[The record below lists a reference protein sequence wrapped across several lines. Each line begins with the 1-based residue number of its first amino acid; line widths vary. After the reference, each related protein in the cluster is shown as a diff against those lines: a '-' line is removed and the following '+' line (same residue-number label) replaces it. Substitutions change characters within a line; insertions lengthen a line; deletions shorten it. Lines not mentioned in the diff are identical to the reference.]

1 MTANVTITQLPAAGA
16 ITGSELVP
24 IVQNGVTKQT
34 TTGAIAASPS
44 QTQTFLTVNQEL
56 TLPNSRYLSTGTG
69 LGLTD
74 GGATSFYRITLNGAS
89 GSLETAGLG
98 FIVKTGSSTV
108 VARQLTTSGVGV
120 NVANADGTG
129 ANPIISLTGLA
140 ASFANLGGSGIAFV
154 NSGTN
159 AGLRLLTGTTEQITV
174 IDGNG
179 VAGNPTFSIASNP
192 SLPGTGSVRIPSGTT
207 GQRTALPSA
216 GAMRFNTS
224 LAQFEGYNGSAWG
237 SLGGGGGGGGNV
249 AIQLDGALIGS
260 EPALNLITG
269 TDVVLTPV
277 DDPAN
282 SRVNITPS
290 LVNTAVTAASYG
302 SASQVAQFTVDA
314 KGRLTAA
321 SNTSIAISASQI
333 TSGTLPVV
341 QGGTNISGYA
351 IGDTL
356 YASGNTTLSKLT
368 IGSVNQVMTS
378 TGAAPQ
384 WVNGSTLSVGTATNL
399 AGGAAGSIPYQTG
412 SGATSMLAAGSGV
425 LVGGSTPSYS
435 SSPSLTGTNFS
446 GIPNA
451 ALSNSAVTIGTTS
464 IALGATSLTLGGLTT
479 VSVTQDPS
487 TAFELT
493 TKQYV
498 DGLVSTGL
506 TYHQPVQAA
515 TTQDLATQTG
525 GTVIYNN
532 GASGVGATITLSVA
546 LTTLDGYSLANTNRI
561 LVKNEINQAYNGVYT
576 WATGGLVLTRATD
589 ADSYGTGTGDLSLND
604 YFFVQNGTVN
614 KGTSYVLTTVG
625 TITFGTTAITFAEF
639 STSQVYT
646 GTSPIQVSGTVI
658 SLNTVPVD
666 FGGTNITSYTAG
678 DLIYATAATTL
689 NKLTVGASGAYL
701 SSSGTAPQWSAAA
714 ALTKTDDTNV
724 TLTLGG
730 SPSTALL
737 NAASLTL
744 GWTGEL
750 ATGRGGTGVSSYT
763 AGDLLYYASGT
774 TLSKLAIGL
783 NTYILTSSGSAPQ
796 WSIPSG
802 ITVGTATN
810 AVNVGI
816 TDDATTNATMYPVWV
831 TTNTGNLP
839 TKVTSTKLSFNPSTG
854 ILTATGGVAG
864 GTF

>member
-1 MTANVTITQLPAAGA
+1 MSNQTITQLPTAQAL
-16 ITGSELVP
+16 TGTELVP
-24 IVQNGVTKQT
+24 IVQGGGTVKT
-34 TTGAIAASPS
+34 TVADIAATPVTNYSFV
-44 QTQTFLTVNQEL
+44 T
-56 TLPNSRYLSTGTG
+56 
-69 LGLTD
+69 
-74 GGATSFYRITLNGAS
+74 ATSE
-89 GSLETAGLG
+89 GSL
-98 FIVKTGSSTV
+98 SQS
-108 VARQLTTSGVGV
+108 RQLTTSGNGLTLVDNGAGSTLV
-120 NVANADGTG
+120 LSLSGAAASLVAAGTGIQVKTSATTLTARSIAAGTAGISVADGD
-129 ANPIISLTGLA
+129 
-140 ASFANLGGSGIAFV
+140 GI
-154 NSGTN
+154 
-159 AGLRLLTGTTEQITV
+159 
-174 IDGNG
+174 
-179 VAGNPTFSIASNP
+179 AGNPTISLSGLVLNLAQSTGVGLLTRTSGNSIGIVTLNGTADQIDVTNGTGDGANPTIGIASNP

-269 TDVVLTPV
+269 TDVLLTPV

-290 LVNTAVTAASYG
+290 LVNTTVTAASYG

-689 NKLTVGASGAYL
+689 NKLTVGASGTYL

-744 GWTGEL
+744 GWTGQL

-774 TLSKLAIGL
+774 TLSKLAIGS

>member
-1 MTANVTITQLPAAGA
+1 MANQTITQLPTANAL
-16 ITGSELVP
+16 TGTELVP
-24 IVQNGVTKQT
+24 IVQDGGTVKT
-34 TTGAIAASPS
+34 TVADIANAPTLTFS
-44 QTQTFLTVNQEL
+44 FLTATSEAGLPDSRLLSTPGNGL
-56 TLPNSRYLSTGTG
+56 TLTDNGAGSTLALALSGAPASLITSGTG
-69 LGLTD
+69 LQ
-74 GGATSFYRITLNGAS
+74 
-89 GSLETAGLG
+89 
-98 FIVKTGSSTV
+98 VKTGAATLT
-108 VARQLTTSGVGV
+108 ARTFTYS
-120 NVANADGTG
+120 
-129 ANPIISLTGLA
+129 
-140 ASFANLGGSGIAFV
+140 
-154 NSGTN
+154 
-159 AGLRLLTGTTEQITV
+159 
-174 IDGNG
+174 GNG
-179 VAGNPTFSIASNP
+179 LSVTNGDGIAGNPTISLAGYAAQVAGLTTGAGLVVRTSGGGAQVVTLEGVADQITIADGSGASNPQIGIASNP
-192 SLPGTGSVRIPSGTT
+192 TLPGTGSVRVPSGTT

-435 SSPSLTGTNFS
+435 NSPSLTGTNFS

-561 LVKNEINQAYNGVYT
+561 LVKDEINQAYNGIYT

-744 GWTGEL
+744 GWAGEL
-750 ATGRGGTGVSSYT
+750 ATGRGGTGVSSYN

-774 TLSKLAIGL
+774 TLSKLAIGS